1 MAAGL
6 TLAIQAGLLL
16 PRTGVIGGKRVLS
29 SPTMWNALTAGSA
42 NAVEMENKT
51 QTIDEL
57 FEVTISLDQAR
68 VRSTAAI
75 AGGVWMGTQL
85 WFFNKL
91 RMAERLLAA
100 TELFD
105 AIRRQAAL
113 LETYS
118 AAGLTADADIAKAAL
133 DELVTAVDFLTDA
146 TANVDEV
153 RQLQLGTIR
162 LSQSMQGLLE
172 AEPLLAN
179 NKQLL
184 KVAGDLFDPTDLLGI
199 KALTT
204 DMKRAIQA
212 PRAAVQVTTLAPKF
226 RSIATASE
234 AAMKLGG
241 NASWIGRAGS
251 SMKIVGGKILLID
264 SVIWGLT
271 VGLDLGFNL
280 LGLSE
285 EQQENLPVIGFLF
298 KGAGWSPLGEALEW
312 IVVNTAEAVLGE
324 QNVQTLKEAF
334 TTAIITASQMP
345 LIEDALEHIL
355 SFYVEEINTELL
367 APLTFDGFD
376 LAFENWAL
384 NPFTYIRA
392 DPVIILEWAIYVI
405 VIKLVVSQWLIPV
418 FGYLRQSAS

>member
-1 MAAGL
+1 M
-6 TLAIQAGLLL
+6 TLAIQASLLL

-42 NAVEMENKT
+42 NAVEMEDKT
-51 QTIDEL
+51 QTIDDL
-57 FEVTISLDQAR
+57 FEVTVTLNQAR
-68 VRSTAAI
+68 VRSTAVI
-75 AGGVWMGTQL
+75 AGGVWMTTQL
-85 WFFNKL
+85 WFYNKL
-91 RMAERLLAA
+91 RMADRLLAA
-100 TELFD
+100 QEIFQ
-105 AIRRQAAL
+105 AIRSQAIL
-113 LETYS
+113 LENYT
-118 AAGLTADADIAKAAL
+118 AAGAVADADIAKATL
-133 DELVTAVDFLTDA
+133 DELVTVADFLTDA

-162 LSQSMQGLLE
+162 LSQTLQGLIE

-184 KVAGDLFDPTDLLGI
+184 KVAGELFDPSDLLGI

-212 PRAAVQVTTLAPKF
+212 PRAAVQVATLAPKF
-226 RSIATASE
+226 RTLATASE
-234 AAMKLGG
+234 AAMQLGG
-241 NASWIGRAGS
+241 AATWIGKVGS
-251 SMKIVGGKILLID
+251 SMKIVGGKILLVD
-264 SVIWGLT
+264 SVIWGVT
-271 VGLDLGFNL
+271 VGLDLGLNL

-312 IVVNTAEAVLGE
+312 VIVNTAEAVLGE
-324 QNVQTLKEAF
+324 QNIQTLKEAF
-334 TTAIITASQMP
+334 TTALITASQMP
-345 LIEDALEHIL
+345 LIEDALEYIL
-355 SFYVEEINTELL
+355 AFYIDEINTELL

-376 LAFENWAL
+376 LGFEDWAL

-392 DPVIILEWAIYVI
+392 DPLIILEWAIYAI
-405 VIKLVVSQWLIPV
+405 VIRLVVSQWLVPV